1 MAEYERQKKEK
12 EERDLMFKAQVS
24 ETSAKGRGR
33 ARRGTQG
40 KDPKQRRME
49 QELELQKQAVDAFQK
64 RQADLQKDRRIG
76 PFSFCID
83 QDLDVEILDK
93 NQVFDD
99 LVALEEIL
107 FSSNEPAPTNLTRG
121 KRK

>member
-1 MAEYERQKKEK
+1 MENEFKVKDEAEKAWHARQEYLQREKK
-12 EERDLMFKAQVS
+12 
-24 ETSAKGRGR
+24 
-33 ARRGTQG
+33 
-40 KDPKQRRME
+40 
-49 QELELQKQAVDAFQK
+49 
-64 RQADLQKDRRIG
+64 IG

-83 QDLDVEILDK
+83 QFLDTEVLDK

-107 FSSNEPAPTNLTRG
+107 FNTNDTAQTNMTRG